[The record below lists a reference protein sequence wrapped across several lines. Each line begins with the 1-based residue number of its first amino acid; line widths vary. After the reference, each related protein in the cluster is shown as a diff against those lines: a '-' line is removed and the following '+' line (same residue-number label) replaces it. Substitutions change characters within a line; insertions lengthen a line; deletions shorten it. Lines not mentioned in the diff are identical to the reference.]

1 MWDGNFWNLFHSPSP
16 TGSLSPVL
24 TSSPSP
30 ATTHGC
36 RSPSPA
42 RLPLAAASGG
52 ASTPLPS
59 TPNSPFSSGS
69 SSDEGPDDDD
79 DASKLATL
87 VDLSSSI
94 KAGKKGGPKRVREPR
109 YAIQTRSKI
118 DVMDDGY
125 KWRKYGQKAVKNSPH
140 PRSYYRCT
148 NQKCPVRKRVERS
161 AEDTG
166 LVITTYEG
174 THIHHSTLH
183 VQKKQSGSCPRHD
196 AKILVRRT
204 TNWQSKSVLWN
215 SLRTNPY
222 Q

>member
-1 MWDGNFWNLFHSPSP
+1 VAINNANQAESAADKYLSVEGCVLEFKSHKLREQTDLAEMETRRFHRER
-16 TGSLSPVL
+16 TFKL
-24 TSSPSP
+24 
-30 ATTHGC
+30 
-36 RSPSPA
+36 
-42 RLPLAAASGG
+42 ASG
-52 ASTPLPS
+52 PLS
-59 TPNSPFSSGS
+59 FAYY
-69 SSDEGPDDDD
+69 EIC
-79 DASKLATL
+79 LMTL
-87 VDLSSSI
+87 CRSSSI

-174 THIHHSTLH
+174 THIH
-183 VQKKQSGSCPRHD
+183 
-196 AKILVRRT
+196 
-204 TNWQSKSVLWN
+204 
-215 SLRTNPY
+215 
-222 Q
+222 